1 MNLPCLLDSQ
11 REMDRDKVLGY
22 FLVSAG
28 VNVGC
33 YGPILRTAIAS
44 FGSTQYRKGLLVKTH
59 INKQSRLH
67 FSCKSTSA
75 NVMPY

>member
-1 MNLPCLLDSQ
+1 MG
-11 REMDRDKVLGY
+11 RDKDLGY

-28 VNVGC
+28 VNVGW

-44 FGSTQYRKGLLVKTH
+44 FGSAQDRKELLVKTH

-67 FSCKSTSA
+67 FSRKSTSA
-75 NVMPY
+75 NIMPY